1 MQEAEIEN
9 IQPFSID
16 FFFLNLKRGRA
27 DALRK
32 TKLNWFDETD
42 RKAEAADEAEI
53 PVIAVDEEHR
63 MRDVAVKNENDIIGV
78 IVVAVV
84 AALIFILLVSSNRS
98 FHHSSGIG
106 WSDGYLFVVYRLVF
120 SFTVKL
126 PTATGPR
133 WTLTIR
139 STARQ
144 PKTNS
149 RYRRILNWPLPANI
163 FRHRPETMPR
173 WNHSLTPEPMNTSEN
188 INQLPTN
195 FQTK

>member
-1 MQEAEIEN
+1 M
-9 IQPFSID
+9 
-16 FFFLNLKRGRA
+16 KRGRA

-98 FHHSSGIG
+98 FDHSSGIG
-106 WSDGYLFVVYRLVF
+106 
-120 SFTVKL
+120 
-126 PTATGPR
+126 
-133 WTLTIR
+133 
-139 STARQ
+139 
-144 PKTNS
+144 
-149 RYRRILNWPLPANI
+149 
-163 FRHRPETMPR
+163 
-173 WNHSLTPEPMNTSEN
+173 
-188 INQLPTN
+188 
-195 FQTK
+195 